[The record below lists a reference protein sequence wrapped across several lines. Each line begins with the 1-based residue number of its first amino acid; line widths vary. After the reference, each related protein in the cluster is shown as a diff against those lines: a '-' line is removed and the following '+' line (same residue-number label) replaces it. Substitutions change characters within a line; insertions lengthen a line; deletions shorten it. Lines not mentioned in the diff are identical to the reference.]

1 MLVELV
7 DIKQKGKFRKTFI
20 FNTYKGSYSKF
31 QFDSKRTGGG
41 WTTQL
46 VSFHWPLVTQHYP

>member
-20 FNTYKGSYSKF
+20 FNIYKGSYSKF

-41 WTTQL
+41 
-46 VSFHWPLVTQHYP
+46 